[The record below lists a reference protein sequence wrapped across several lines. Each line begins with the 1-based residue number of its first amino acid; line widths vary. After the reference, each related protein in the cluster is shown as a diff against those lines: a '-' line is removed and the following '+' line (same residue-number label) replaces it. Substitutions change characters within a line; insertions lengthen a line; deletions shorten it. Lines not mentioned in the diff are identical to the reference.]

1 MLATHDSLTSYPIKS
16 WWLKPF
22 AWTCKCQD
30 KTLEEQHAAGAR
42 SFDLRFAKYKGKWYA
57 AHGAMIYNITLNEVI
72 EELSGLEKPVYF
84 RVLCEDTFY
93 RKSDAKELASE
104 VGKLV
109 RYYATCNIHLSPLY
123 VRSKRTWEL
132 TAEYTHNR
140 ECANYDTNP
149 LTENDRDSLC
159 AKVAQIYEL
168 QTSDDKLNFIGCYE
182 SAGIPVR
189 VFGKQLYVGKTKIE
203 IPYPRLAAKSLTPIA
218 LRKKWKENDV
228 PVVDFI

>member
-30 KTLEEQHAAGAR
+30 KTLEEQYAAGAR

-72 EELSGLEKPVYF
+72 AKLSGLEKPVYF
-84 RVLCEDTFY
+84 RALCEDTFY

-109 RYYATCNIHLSPLY
+109 RYYGTYNIHLSPLY

-132 TAEYTHNR
+132 AAEY
-140 ECANYDTNP
+140 
-149 LTENDRDSLC
+149 RDNSQC
-159 AKVAQIYEL
+159 VDYPQCWESKYTPSGMAKAVSQLYEL
-168 QTSDDKLNFIGCYE
+168 QTSDDKKNFIACY
-182 SAGIPVR
+182 SSKFIPR
-189 VFGKQLYVGKTKIE
+189 LTANILTKIA
-203 IPYPRLAAKSLTPIA
+203 I
-218 LRKKWKENDV
+218 KKAWKENDI